1 MFLFNKSTK
10 VQLPIRDVEE
20 ASYRVRR
27 GLTNFR
33 VPTDTPSFCHSSLM
47 TGCIGSLSSRKF
59 WKPALRSST
68 NYYPKRRHL
77 GGSVLEHLPQ
87 VMIPGSWD
95 WVTHWALQGEPAS
108 PSAYVSAFLC
118 VSHEQINKIFKK
130 KLLPLKRM
138 FLKLSMLG
146 RFGKKMRKVQP
157 ESEVRGTH

>member
-1 MFLFNKSTK
+1 M
-10 VQLPIRDVEE
+10 
-20 ASYRVRR
+20 
-27 GLTNFR
+27 G
-33 VPTDTPSFCHSSLM
+33 
-47 TGCIGSLSSRKF
+47 
-59 WKPALRSST
+59 
-68 NYYPKRRHL
+68 HL
-77 GGSVLEHLPQ
+77 GGSGVECLPLVQ
-87 VMIPGSWD
+87 VVVPGSWD
-95 WVTHWALQGEPAS
+95 RVLLWAPCREPAS